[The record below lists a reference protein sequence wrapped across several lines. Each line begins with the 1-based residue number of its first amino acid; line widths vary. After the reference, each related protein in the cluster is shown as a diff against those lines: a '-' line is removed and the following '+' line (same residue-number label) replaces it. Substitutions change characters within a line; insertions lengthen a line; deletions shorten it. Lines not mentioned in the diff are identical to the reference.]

1 MLVEEYG
8 LWIRANDEG
17 SVTAT
22 KLSKHSLSVPSSK
35 QLTSSQLRPSAPVT
49 AGHKHDTQRTL
60 PVINSVSSVSSTV
73 SSSAVSSV
81 SSATSPSSPLPDVSV
96 LAPVCFLSF
105 CSASSFSSFGILPL
119 FRSCVYQRHPVPS
132 SILQCWVWYCETVSW
147 YRCWY
152 FYRKSIMILIHFTR
166 IMITDTLLI
175 LSMPLK

>member
-22 KLSKHSLSVPSSK
+22 KLSKHSPSVPSSK
-35 QLTSSQLRPSAPVT
+35 QLTSSQLRPSSPVT

-132 SILQCWVWYCETVSW
+132 SILYS
-147 YRCWY
+147 
-152 FYRKSIMILIHFTR
+152 FYRATACNAMHGIAVA
-166 IMITDTLLI
+166 I
-175 LSMPLK
+175 LSVCLSVCSSVCHMRGL